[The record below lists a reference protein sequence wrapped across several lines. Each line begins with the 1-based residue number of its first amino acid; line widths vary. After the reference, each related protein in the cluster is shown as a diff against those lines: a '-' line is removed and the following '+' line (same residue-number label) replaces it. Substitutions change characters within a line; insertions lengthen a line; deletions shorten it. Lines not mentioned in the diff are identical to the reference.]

1 MYNHTL
7 CALRSRIVQSS
18 SGNRNCP
25 RGRNL
30 NRFNPEKLLLSKWTA
45 VRPSNKE
52 KHFLVT
58 DLLRNDDGVLLQIEL
73 QAIHSKRNQWLD
85 WRVLQDDQQWRIGW
99 Q

>member
-1 MYNHTL
+1 M
-7 CALRSRIVQSS
+7 
-18 SGNRNCP
+18 
-25 RGRNL
+25 
-30 NRFNPEKLLLSKWTA
+30 
-45 VRPSNKE
+45 RPSNKE